1 MASSIYVPPSIVT
14 SVDSGAQALQLK
26 SSLTSHLRSLTKPR
40 SPISVTLPSKPIL
53 FRGSSIPHCPL
64 MMGIDAACALK
75 QSPRTEETSFIV
87 DSFASQG
94 PAIHEHLQKW
104 LGISGILLGR
114 WRCSKNDYAED
125 TACSVI
131 LPSATDLTQVVLGP
145 QFHCGYPMKY
155 VEIEP
160 KCKFRVKVADDQ
172 VDVNFSGHCDGILF
186 IDGKYLVLE
195 IKTKTTSALRDIR
208 SKNLPILEHYHQV
221 NSYRYTIP
229 KYLNISSDL
238 FHDYMVIWYFDRADI
253 SNNEPIVVP
262 FNSSVFEREVEAHA
276 VTDYLI
282 KHRMWDKLVGIC
294 PNADSRP
301 HCPHNNL
308 CFGSNRKLDLDIVFR
323 GIPDDAT

>member
-1 MASSIYVPPSIVT
+1 MSSSVYVPPSLVT
-14 SVDSGAQALQLK
+14 DARGGTQATQLK
-26 SSLTSHLRSLTKPR
+26 TELTSHLRSLTRPR

-64 MMGIDAACALK
+64 MAGIDAACSLK
-75 QSPRTEETSFIV
+75 QSPRTEETSFIM
-87 DSFASQG
+87 DSFAAQG

-114 WRCSKNDYAED
+114 WCCAREEHTGDAG
-125 TACSVI
+125 CSVV
-131 LPSATDLTQVVLGP
+131 LPSPTDATQVLLGP

-160 KCKFRVKVADDQ
+160 TCKFRVKVADEQ
-172 VDVNFSGHCDGILF
+172 VDVNFSGHCDGILK
-186 IDGKYLVLE
+186 IDNKYLVLE

-229 KYLNISSDL
+229 KYLSIPSDQ

-262 FNSSVFEREVEAHA
+262 FNPSVFEREVEAHA

-282 KHRMWDKLVGIC
+282 QHRMWDRLIGIC

-308 CFGSNRKLDLDIVFR
+308 CFGSNKKLDLDIVFR
-323 GIPDDAT
+323 GISNDAT